1 MIRGAV
7 SNELLKG
14 QTDPKGRFEV
24 VVATRTSVS
33 AKRDSRLALTQGPTS
48 HLRPARAGLQR
59 RHLLRILM
67 P

>member
-1 MIRGAV
+1 MVSSKGLVVVGEQAAV
-7 SNELLKG
+7 
-14 QTDPKGRFEV
+14 EV